1 MEGKMISYIIDGNNL
16 IGKIKSLMN
25 LQSKDKQASRE
36 KLVFILD
43 RYFAGKKNSITL
55 HFDGYPKEKINSSKM
70 KFIYSDD
77 ITADEKIK
85 RQIDKSSQRKNINV
99 ITSDSNLANYAR
111 ICSCKVISSE
121 DFVKMINTM
130 NREDDEESRIKQLNN
145 DEFIKLFKAK

>member
-1 MEGKMISYIIDGNNL
+1 MISYIIDGNNL

-55 HFDGYPKEKINSSKM
+55 HFDGYPKEKINSSEM
-70 KFIYSDD
+70 KIIYSDS